1 MKEQDKTPEQLSEVE
16 TGNVPEK
23 EFRVLTVKITED
35 LRKRRE
41 AQTKRIQE
49 MFNEELEDLKNKQ
62 RWTITEMKI
71 TLEGIHNRI
80 NEQKN
85 E

>member
-62 RWTITEMKI
+62 TEM
-71 TLEGIHNRI
+71 NNNW
-80 NEQKN
+80 NEN
-85 E
+85 YTGRNP